1 MSEHETKSKIKIN
14 GRVVDEIG
22 RPISG
27 ARVTC
32 DGTDTLTLFNG
43 TFQFEYEKPET
54 LMVEIKID
62 GYRKQ
67 RRQLDLAECEYDVIE
82 FQLEP
87 DIGSSRIYGYVL
99 DKETNKPIKGGG
111 TVYLYRPTSN
121 VKTMIDPN
129 SGFYEFEN
137 LPPGTNSIW
146 TSVLDYQEQKMTI
159 TLGESEET
167 KKDFLLDKEEEEEV
181 PWG

>member
-1 MSEHETKSKIKIN
+1 MSEHETKSKKMIK
-14 GRVVDEIG
+14 GRVVDEIR

-32 DGTDTLTLFNG
+32 DGTETLTLFDG
-43 TFQFEYEKPET
+43 SFQFEYEKPET
-54 LMVEIKID
+54 VMVEIKIE

-67 RRQLDLAECEYDVIE
+67 KRQIDLIEFEPDVLE

-87 DIGSSRIYGYVL
+87 DIGSSRIHGYVL
-99 DKETNKPIKGGG
+99 DKETNKPIKGSG

-121 VKTMIDPN
+121 VIKMIDPN
-129 SGFYEFEN
+129 SGFYEFGN
-137 LPPGTNSIW
+137 LPPGTYSIW

-159 TLGESEET
+159 TLGEREENKT
-167 KKDFLLDKEEEEEV
+167 NFLLDKEEEEEV